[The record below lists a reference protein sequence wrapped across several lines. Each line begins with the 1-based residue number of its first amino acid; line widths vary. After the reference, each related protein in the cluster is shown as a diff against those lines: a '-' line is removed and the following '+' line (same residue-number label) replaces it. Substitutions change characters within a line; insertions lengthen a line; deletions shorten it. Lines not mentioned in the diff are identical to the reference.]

1 MLLKIRT
8 YSTRRK
14 CCQHLHL
21 GYLCGSGIPA
31 WEARTFY
38 RWLDGWVAA
47 GCWMGLCCTWFRCFS
62 GDDVDGLTIF
72 HNLSWLGNCL
82 CIHNKHTSHEQIWFY
97 IARILPTWMALVIG
111 QCWQV
116 RFFAAPDLHRNWLP
130 GSRAAR
136 SSCLVPSFALLSTF
150 QSEEAVWHLQFVAQP
165 LKLCT
170 AENGNVQPTWCWCAI
185 EPRQFDKVM
194 LILLLVFH
202 TFHDVSVYYRQLWCW
217 DSVLRVPQ
225 LAWLLI
231 LSHDTRISRGLWM
244 LIGIRKTQK
253 DIEGLYIL
261 FLFYSSFDHSPST
274 ISLWNVSQTGP

>member
-202 TFHDVSVYYRQLWCW
+202 TFSWCVCVLQAAMMLRFCAQSASARLATDSQSWYKDQSRFMNADWDKENTEGYRRTLH
-217 DSVLRVPQ
+217 SFLVL
-225 LAWLLI
+225 
-231 LSHDTRISRGLWM
+231 
-244 LIGIRKTQK
+244 
-253 DIEGLYIL
+253 
-261 FLFYSSFDHSPST
+261 
-274 ISLWNVSQTGP
+274 